1 MKIKF
6 QYFTNSEREEIINN
20 NSSLYLIEEQNIIDG
35 NFLIFS
41 DSPLDLETRKNI
53 VLPEEEYNDIINRVS
68 DLEMAIAAILG
79 GAE

>member
-41 DSPLDLETRKNI
+41 DSPLDDRKNV
-53 VLPEEEYNDIINRVS
+53 VLPEEEYNDISNRIS
-68 DLEMAIAAILG
+68 DLELAMAAILG